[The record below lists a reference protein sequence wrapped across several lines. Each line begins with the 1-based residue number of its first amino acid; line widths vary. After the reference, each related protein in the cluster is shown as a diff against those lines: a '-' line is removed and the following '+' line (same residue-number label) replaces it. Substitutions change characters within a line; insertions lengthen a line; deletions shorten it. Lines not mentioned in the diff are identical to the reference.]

1 MLSSLIGLYSI
12 PFIKRIYPHR
22 GKTSLTS
29 IIINCMLISILSA
42 ALPILVRTLG
52 KQNFFVN
59 FLNFCIYRHYN
70 FWFVEWIWKN

>member
-52 KQNFFVN
+52 KRKFF
-59 FLNFCIYRHYN
+59 C
-70 FWFVEWIWKN
+70 